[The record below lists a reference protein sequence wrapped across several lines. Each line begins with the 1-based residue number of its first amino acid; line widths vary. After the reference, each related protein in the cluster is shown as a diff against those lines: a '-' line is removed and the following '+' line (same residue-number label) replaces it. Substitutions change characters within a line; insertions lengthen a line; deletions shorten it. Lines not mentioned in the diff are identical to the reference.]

1 MTNTMFLFTP
11 FESCSKV
18 GSNCTISSISEH
30 RDASS
35 WIVSSTSLEVVS
47 YTDGSDTWNTDP
59 VGEFFSAIG
68 GE

>member
-30 RDASS
+30 HDASS

-59 VGEFFSAIG
+59 VGEFFSAID